1 MRKVWLF
8 LIIFLSALVIPST
21 LQAQAV
27 PDFAI
32 ATTYS
37 IPEKDLKEIED
48 SDILSITAKENILER
63 TTNPY
68 DEKMYGV
75 YVTNPQIVFRTSGN
89 NMPVARVGEVDVN
102 VTTLSGA
109 IARGDFITSSKIT
122 GKGQKASLAEGYLLG
137 IALSDFSEKD
147 GTELKFE
154 NKSYRQ
160 GKIKVAIGIGPS
172 SLSAINSS
180 GGFLGTARQVGLSFF
195 SLVSANK
202 EAEKIF
208 RYILSALVA
217 IISILGGIYFFG
229 RNVTKGIESI
239 GRNPLAK
246 TTIQTMIII
255 NVVLIGLV
263 SLGGIALALTI
274 LALSQL
280 NNN

>member
-1 MRKVWLF
+1 M
-8 LIIFLSALVIPST
+8 
-21 LQAQAV
+21 
-27 PDFAI
+27 
-32 ATTYS
+32 
-37 IPEKDLKEIED
+37 
-48 SDILSITAKENILER
+48 
-63 TTNPY
+63 
-68 DEKMYGV
+68 
-75 YVTNPQIVFRTSGN
+75 
-89 NMPVARVGEVDVN
+89 
-102 VTTLSGA
+102 
-109 IARGDFITSSKIT
+109 
-122 GKGQKASLAEGYLLG
+122 AEGYLLG

-263 SLGGIALALTI
+263 SLGGIILSLTI
-274 LALSQL
+274 LAL
-280 NNN
+280 

>member
-48 SDILSITAKENILER
+48 GDILSITAKENILER

-263 SLGGIALALTI
+263 SLGGIILSLTI
-274 LALSQL
+274 LAL
-280 NNN
+280 

>member
-48 SDILSITAKENILER
+48 GDILSITAKENILER

-208 RYILSALVA
+208 RYIMSALVA

-263 SLGGIALALTI
+263 SLGGIILSLTI
-274 LALSQL
+274 LAL
-280 NNN
+280 

>member
-8 LIIFLSALVIPST
+8 LIIFLSALFIPT
-21 LQAQAV
+21 PLQAQAV

-48 SDILSITAKENILER
+48 GDILSITAKENILER
-63 TTNPY
+63 TTTPY

-89 NMPVARVGEVDVN
+89 NMPVARAGEVDVN
-102 VTTLSGA
+102 VTTLSGP
-109 IARGDFITSSKIT
+109 IVRGDYITSSKIP

-137 IALSDFSEKD
+137 IALSDFTEKD

-263 SLGGIALALTI
+263 SLGGIILSLTI
-274 LALSQL
+274 LAL
-280 NNN
+280 

>member
-48 SDILSITAKENILER
+48 GDILSITAKENILER

-202 EAEKIF
+202 EAERIF

-246 TTIQTMIII
+246 ATIQTMIII

-274 LALSQL
+274 LAL
-280 NNN
+280 

>member
-48 SDILSITAKENILER
+48 GDILSITAKENILER

-208 RYILSALVA
+208 RYIMSALVA

-239 GRNPLAK
+239 GRNPLARA
-246 TTIQTMIII
+246 TIQTMIII

-263 SLGGIALALTI
+263 SLGGIVLALTI
-274 LALSQL
+274 LAL
-280 NNN
+280 